1 MNENSKVLLICSII
15 GLFGMIIAAV
25 INKSDFSWPKKEK
38 QTQSTNKVSK
48 TVDNNQLSKISL
60 IPVNSSPEKE
70 NNHEAVNVKSDIIDF
85 DKSVFIFNNKRFDEE
100 KTEIFLDGQ
109 ISIKIYES
117 SNNSCVLHVSQRIA
131 SKFKEE
137 EYDLVNGSPLII
149 SIRGIEYYLFFINGK
164 YREYCEISS
173 YLEK

>member
-85 DKSVFIFNNKRFDEE
+85 DKSVFIFNINDLMKKKRKF
-100 KTEIFLDGQ
+100 FLMG
-109 ISIKIYES
+109 
-117 SNNSCVLHVSQRIA
+117 
-131 SKFKEE
+131 KFQ
-137 EYDLVNGSPLII
+137 
-149 SIRGIEYYLFFINGK
+149 
-164 YREYCEISS
+164 
-173 YLEK
+173 